1 MTLPKKNVFLP
12 FQEIIL
18 MKKIYLFVLFISF
31 LCTGMAQS
39 VTQEEA
45 ATAANRFFETQGKTF
60 ERCVKVVEAQ
70 GESLLYIFNAE
81 NGFVVVAGDKSA
93 PPVLTFSDH
102 QLYSESDVVPP
113 FEMWINHYADQI
125 LQIKKQHIVQ
135 EQFVRQWE
143 AILSGKP
150 VFRSGDE
157 VEPLMLSR
165 WDQGEYYNY
174 YCPRDL
180 AGDNGRVVTGCVATA
195 MAQLIYYY
203 RFPETGTGNYSYTD
217 EHYGVQ
223 SADYGNTTYN
233 YNAMCDEP
241 TCINTE
247 ISKLIYHC
255 GVGVDMVYGPDGSGM
270 YNHSAARVLRTYFK
284 YSPETEYLYRDSTD
298 LNWDSVIV
306 SHLNRKMPMYYAGWS
321 VPNVNGHGFICDGYK
336 TVDSNYFFH
345 FNFGWSGYMD
355 NYYYTDALIVGGSN
369 FNLAQEL
376 IINAYPDTTQY
387 TYPTPQPLTGSVTLT
402 AREGTFT
409 DGSQT
414 HEHCPAG
421 MDFTWN
427 IVPDVSNLTN
437 VTLTLHYSL
446 AEGDTLFITNPYVN
460 TFEMRTAD
468 TGTVN
473 VDWGTTDLTV
483 NLITHS
489 SVSEGF
495 RAHYSALH
503 EEFCSGTKVFNN
515 ATGHIEDGS
524 DEHDY
529 NDLTNCKFRIILN
542 SSYSAIAFYI
552 NSLELEENHDFLHF
566 YNNTVSE
573 ENHLFTLTG
582 HITDTGFVVDTR
594 RLTLVFETDES
605 GIANGFSIDYEGG
618 HVGVEELSRQEIAMY
633 PNPTKERLRISHSAP
648 IRQVD
653 IFNAEGQR
661 IFSAMPESEEAVLQV
676 GHLTNGIYIVRITA
690 GEQVFTR
697 KFVKL

>member
-1 MTLPKKNVFLP
+1 MTFPKKNVFLP
-12 FQEIIL
+12 FYEFIL
-18 MKKIYLFVLFISF
+18 MRKIYLFVLFISF
-31 LCTGMAQS
+31 ICIGMAQS

-45 ATAANRFFETQGKTF
+45 AVVANRFFEAQGKTF
-60 ERCVKVVEAQ
+60 EQCAKVINDGQEP
-70 GESLLYIFNAE
+70 LLYIFNAE
-81 NGFVVVAGDKSA
+81 NGFVVISGDKSA
-93 PPVLTFSDH
+93 TPVLTFSDH

-125 LQIKKQHIVQ
+125 SQIKKQHIVQ
-135 EQFVRQWE
+135 SQFVSQWE
-143 AILSGKP
+143 AILSGAP

-174 YCPRDL
+174 YCPRDA

-195 MAQLIYYY
+195 LAQLIYYY
-203 RFPETGTGNYSYTD
+203 RFPETGTGSYSYTD
-217 EHYGVQ
+217 ENYGVQ

-306 SHLNRKMPMYYAGWS
+306 SHLNRRMPLYYAGWS
-321 VPNVNGHGFICDGYK
+321 VPNINGHGFICDGYK
-336 TVDSNYFFH
+336 TVDDNYFFH
-345 FNFGWSGYMD
+345 FNFGWSGHMD
-355 NYYYTDALIVGGSN
+355 NYYYTNSLIVGSYN

-387 TYPTPQPLTGSVTLT
+387 TYPTPQPMTGSLTLT
-402 AREGTFT
+402 AMEGTFT

-414 HEHCPAG
+414 NEHCPAG
-421 MDFTWN
+421 MNFAWN
-427 IVPDVSNLTN
+427 IEPDVSNLTN

-446 AEGDTLFITNPYVN
+446 AEGDTLYITNPYVN

-468 TGTVN
+468 TGTVT

-489 SVSEGF
+489 SASEGF
-495 RAHYSALH
+495 RAHYTAH
-503 EEFCSGTKVFNN
+503 NTVFCSGTRVFSNV
-515 ATGHIEDGS
+515 TGHIEDGS
-524 DEHDY
+524 GDNDY
-529 NDLTNCKFRIILN
+529 NNLTTCKYKIVLGP
-542 SSYSAIAFYI
+542 YSAIHVDI
-552 NSLELEENHDFLHF
+552 NSLDLEEEKDFLYF
-566 YNNTVSE
+566 YDNQMSE
-573 ENHLFTLTG
+573 ANLLLTLTG
-582 HITDTGFVVDTR
+582 NLSNTGYTFNTR
-594 RLTLVFETDES
+594 RLLMVLETDES
-605 GIANGFSIDYEGG
+605 GTANGFSLDYEGG
-618 HVGVEELSRQEIAMY
+618 YVGIEELSRQEITMF
-633 PNPTKERLRISHSAP
+633 PNPAQDQLHLSYSTP
-648 IRQVD
+648 IQQVD
-653 IFNAEGQR
+653 IFNAEGELLHR
-661 IFSAMPESEEAVLQV
+661 ETPSSEEVSLQV
-676 GHLTNGIYIVRITA
+676 AHLPTGIYIVRITA
-690 GEQVFTR
+690 EKQIITR